1 MAGEAGVPVIRRLR
15 AWWRRRREPRATP
28 TEICEVCGQ
37 FLADEDVWELRS
49 DSTTAAER
57 EEMAEQGITSGGTYM
72 SATYCAEHF
81 PAGHE
86 RWVRT

>member
-1 MAGEAGVPVIRRLR
+1 VIRRLR
-15 AWWRRRREPRATP
+15 AWWRRRRTPRPVP

-49 DSTTAAER
+49 DSMSEGERAEMR
-57 EEMAEQGITSGGTYM
+57 ELGITSGGTWM

-81 PAGHE
+81 PADRE
-86 RWVRT
+86 RWRP